1 MNYYYLKYN
10 NGDTV
15 RESKKVRKKVW
26 YKSFIVAWCVVFLAL
41 LCIFPLGFC
50 GRQVLFD
57 DSTVKIYNSFNS
69 VKTTYS
75 SEDFDHLTLNAYF
88 KTSIYGA
95 GRWVYNINIKTMDG
109 KKIYFGN
116 CLSEKALDEF
126 IEIKESLD
134 ADQITIKR
142 AHNLEKVIE
151 DNKLTE
157 SQTEKLYE
165 LFSTP

>member
-1 MNYYYLKYN
+1 MK
-10 NGDTV
+10 D
-15 RESKKVRKKVW
+15 
-26 YKSFIVAWCVVFLAL
+26 IA
-41 LCIFPLGFC
+41 
-50 GRQVLFD
+50 
-57 DSTVKIYNSFNS
+57 
-69 VKTTYS
+69 
-75 SEDFDHLTLNAYF
+75 
-88 KTSIYGA
+88 IYGA